1 MLEAEQ
7 RNQELIRAVKQYQL
21 ANQGKVQ
28 HQSRVRGGLRVLA
41 LIGNRM
47 AILGASLEARYGEK
61 PDAQVNL
68 GNQSNPEGC
77 TS

>member
-21 ANQGKVQ
+21 ANQGTAQ
-28 HQSRVRGGLRVLA
+28 HQSRVRSGLRVLA

-47 AILGASLEARYGEK
+47 ATLGTSLEARYGEQ
-61 PDAQVNL
+61 PFVQIDL
-68 GNQSNPEGC
+68 STQSNPEGC